1 MNEQAIRFRFGIF
14 VLAALILLAVLT
26 ILFGGFPNYFKRTDD
41 YTIVFTNAQGVAPGT
56 PVRRSGVRIGEV
68 RNITLDNET
77 GKVNVE
83 IRVDGKYSLR
93 KVDRPM
99 LQVGLLGGDA
109 SISFVPP
116 ENPKLAADTTP
127 VRPGA
132 VIEGVTPADAGL
144 LMQKT
149 ADLVQPAQEAV
160 VEIKKVFQTINE
172 MTPLVK
178 ETLVNFN
185 EIGKIVR
192 EVGPEIGATARQ
204 WKAVGERA
212 DLLLNTN
219 EKKINESITR
229 AEEALRRVN
238 SLFSDENQKLVQ
250 DTLRNAKKG
259 SDQFELLAKDTSELI
274 KDTRVT
280 VKQVNETLKKA
291 DAALEDFQ
299 KAMKPFSEK
308 SPSVLKNVDE
318 ATENLNKSLKD
329 IRELVQ
335 VIARS
340 DGTVQRLISDPA
352 LYNNLND
359 SAVMVTK
366 ILPRL
371 DRILRDMEVFS
382 DKLARHPEL
391 LGLRGAIVPSIGL
404 KESPSVIP
412 YRVYP

>member
-1 MNEQAIRFRFGIF
+1 
-14 VLAALILLAVLT
+14 
-26 ILFGGFPNYFKRTDD
+26 
-41 YTIVFTNAQGVAPGT
+41 
-56 PVRRSGVRIGEV
+56 VRRSGVRIGEV